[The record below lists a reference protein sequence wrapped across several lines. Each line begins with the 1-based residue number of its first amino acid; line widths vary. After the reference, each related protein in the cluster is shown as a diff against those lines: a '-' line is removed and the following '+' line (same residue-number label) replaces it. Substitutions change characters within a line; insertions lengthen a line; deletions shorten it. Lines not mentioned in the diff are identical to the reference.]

1 MSNITNPGGIG
12 GKRVNP
18 NIVCIGCRFAYG
30 NPPFEDSPFKSN
42 CEIYPIAGG
51 QDKPNDVYF
60 DGAKC
65 PYRLEKK
72 K

>member
-1 MSNITNPGGIG
+1 MSYTKEPQVFG

-18 NIVCIGCRFAYG
+18 SIVCIGCRFAYG
-30 NPPFEDSPFKSN
+30 EPPFADTPFKSN
-42 CEIYPIAGG
+42 CEMYPNEIGVI
-51 QDKPNDVYF
+51 KPNDVYF

-72 K
+72 I

>member
-1 MSNITNPGGIG
+1 MSYTKEPQVFG

-30 NPPFEDSPFKSN
+30 EPPFEDTPFKSY
-42 CEIYPIAGG
+42 CEMYPRAGVE
-51 QDKPNDVYF
+51 QKPNDVYF